1 MCTIQNIRHCCHCS
15 IIMCTIYIDMPSS
28 SAFIYV
34 GKASSPPCEESKQQ
48 SKVVMIVSGL
58 GNTVTSLG

>member
-1 MCTIQNIRHCCHCS
+1 MCIIQNLRHCCHRC
-15 IIMCTIYIDMPSS
+15 IKMCTIYIDMPLS
-28 SAFIYV
+28 SASIYV

-48 SKVVMIVSGL
+48 REVVMIVSGL